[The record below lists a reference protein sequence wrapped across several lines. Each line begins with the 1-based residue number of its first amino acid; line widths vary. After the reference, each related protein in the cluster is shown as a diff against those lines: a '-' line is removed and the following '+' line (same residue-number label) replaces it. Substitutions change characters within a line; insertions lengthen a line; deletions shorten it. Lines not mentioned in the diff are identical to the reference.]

1 MLGDP
6 SIKSLS
12 GLGNNANF
20 SRRKQQSTAS
30 DILFDDRLWVLLSF
44 LFVLIPW
51 APYYIRTLPH
61 LKFVR
66 DDIAEMQ
73 ADQKRWLSD
82 LQKTAK
88 KVQVLNAES
97 SKLEEENNALLFDLR
112 EHGDNIDTA
121 NNKYRQ
127 GEEHEEL
134 LLKKI
139 DTLQDAIQKH
149 SADAIRKE

>member
-1 MLGDP
+1 
-6 SIKSLS
+6 
-12 GLGNNANF
+12 
-20 SRRKQQSTAS
+20 
-30 DILFDDRLWVLLSF
+30 
-44 LFVLIPW
+44 
-51 APYYIRTLPH
+51 

-82 LQKTAK
+82 LQKTTK